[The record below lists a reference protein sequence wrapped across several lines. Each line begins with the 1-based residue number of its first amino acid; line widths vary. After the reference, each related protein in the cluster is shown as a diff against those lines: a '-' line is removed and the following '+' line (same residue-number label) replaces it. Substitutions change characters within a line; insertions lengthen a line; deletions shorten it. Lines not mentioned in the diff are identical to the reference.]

1 MKGGLK
7 CWNLFC
13 QGSFYVE
20 ADYDEYSPGKDGWN
34 FEFLDGSY
42 VISVKSEKSEENEKK
57 IKIIFETDYWKLG
70 RVKYKDMY
78 KNFTENYDI

>member
-57 IKIIFETDYWKLG
+57 NQNNIWNRLLETWP
-70 RVKYKDMY
+70 R
-78 KNFTENYDI
+78 EI